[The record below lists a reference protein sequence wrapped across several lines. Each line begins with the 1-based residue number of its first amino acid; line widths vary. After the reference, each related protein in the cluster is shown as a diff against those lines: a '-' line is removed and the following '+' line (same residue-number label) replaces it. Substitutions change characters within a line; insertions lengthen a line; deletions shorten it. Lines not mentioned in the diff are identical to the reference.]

1 MFVFVH
7 VRDTVIG
14 LKKAGA
20 LAELKMKYV
29 LRDIN
34 RNNVIFLLSY
44 NFKSHSINMLLFG
57 HVLGSFENSL
67 LKQEYNVTRIW
78 WDVWLYSMFSTP
90 TEVFWHCC
98 LTVML
103 LKCPHVYGVSEQC
116 CYWTALAAQSMAV
129 YMKIFLFSFSATVQF
144 LWFVLFSYTF
154 LKKHKRN

>member
-67 LKQEYNVTRIW
+67 LKQEYNVTRI
-78 WDVWLYSMFSTP
+78 
-90 TEVFWHCC
+90 
-98 LTVML
+98 
-103 LKCPHVYGVSEQC
+103 
-116 CYWTALAAQSMAV
+116 
-129 YMKIFLFSFSATVQF
+129 
-144 LWFVLFSYTF
+144 
-154 LKKHKRN
+154 